1 MSYDADLSIAPR
13 AITCH
18 IVITERRGA
27 VRLNRKDHTMPKEP
41 AFPSKVCEPEFASI
55 VARTTLPLRVLFT
68 FVSHVTAHAKAAVKS
83 DGLMAKACD
92 AMIADKVT
100 VAMFAAADKS
110 DKAVEFRD
118 ALKVAIVASFSMAF
132 QQLLDTPTKGLSD
145 AKKAQKRYLQ
155 QQIGARVNDYK
166 RGLERRLNGPAKKG
180 ADQKRT
186 DDRTFIVERLTAII
200 KRCEKAEGPG
210 FDVVAVI
217 ETCRSAL
224 GKVQTKI

>member
-13 AITCH
+13 VITCH

-27 VRLNRKDHTMPKEP
+27 VRLNRKDHTM
-41 AFPSKVCEPEFASI
+41 SK
-55 VARTTLPLRVLFT
+55 FT
-68 FVSHVTAHAKAAVKS
+68 FTSHVTAHAKAAVKS

-166 RGLERRLNGPAKKG
+166 RGLERRLKNGPAKKG
-180 ADQKRT
+180 ADQNRT
-186 DDRTFIVERLTAII
+186 SVSLFVEERLVAII
-200 KRCEKAEGPG
+200 KRCEKAEDAT
-210 FDVVAVI
+210 FDVMSVI
-217 ETCRSAL
+217 ETCRVAL
-224 GKVQTKI
+224 KIVHAKI